1 VDSFAPDSP
10 LVDFVRASPNHG
22 ERRGRAPDSIVLHY
36 TGMPTAEGA
45 LDQLCNPKAEVS
57 SHYFVYEDG
66 RIAQLVAEDRRAWH
80 AGRSCWA
87 GETDMNSASI
97 GIEIVNPGHDGGAPP
112 FPDIQIDAV
121 IRLCR
126 DIMARRN
133 IPPTRILAHS
143 DIAPGRKVDPG
154 ENFPWEALAAAGVGL
169 WRPPAPRADGLVLAH
184 GAVGAPVL
192 SLQERLAAFGY
203 GLEPTGVYDA
213 ATETIVA
220 AFQRRW
226 RPERIDGMADVSTF
240 ATLAALCDDGGHAKP
255 R

>member
-1 VDSFAPDSP
+1 MVAGMDSFSPDSP
-10 LVDFVRASPNHG
+10 LVDFVQASPNHG
-22 ERRGRAPDSIVLHY
+22 ERRGRTANCIVLHY

-45 LDQLCNPKAEVS
+45 LDQLCNPSAEVS

-66 RIAQLVAEDRRAWH
+66 RIAQLVPEARRAWH

-121 IRLCR
+121 IRLCA
-126 DIMARRN
+126 DIMQRWE
-133 IPPTRILAHS
+133 IPPARLLAHS

-154 ENFPWEALAAAGVGL
+154 ENFPWDRLAAKGVGL
-169 WRPPAPRADGLVLAH
+169 WRPPAPLCDGLMLAR
-184 GAVGAPVL
+184 GATGAPVRA
-192 SLQERLAAFGY
+192 LQVRLAAFGY
-203 GLEPTGVYDA
+203 GIEETGVYDA

-226 RPERIDGMADVSTF
+226 RPEKIDGVADVSTV
-240 ATLAALCDDGGHAKP
+240 ATLAAFVA
-255 R
+255 